1 MINYISEYNDMVKT
15 LAAEYAR
22 KYSMIDQDDI
32 AQELWVWF
40 VAHPRKYKEWSAL
53 PKKDMDKLIAK
64 SLRNAALKHCEYEK
78 SKKIGYDTSDLYYY
92 DASVIETFL
101 PSIISESYEMPASLK
116 DLGNSVK
123 NLNVSDGMNWLS
135 LRSDIASG
143 FYKLSENKQ
152 NILRLRFSV
161 DSPDWNTLAKDMDST
176 PDGARMKVQRA
187 INSLIKH
194 LGGWHSYNDK
204 DNQEEPTTDK
214 GTDSAEDATADIT
227 EE

>member
-22 KYSMIDQDDI
+22 KYSMLEQDDI

-53 PKKDMDKLIAK
+53 ERKDMDKLIAK
-64 SLRNAALKHCEYEK
+64 SLRNAALKYCEYEK

-123 NLNVSDGMNWLS
+123 SLNISDGMNWLS

-143 FYKLSENKQ
+143 YYKLSEAKQ
-152 NILRLRFSV
+152 NVLRLRFSV
-161 DSPDWNTLAKDMDST
+161 DSPDWAVLAKDMDST

-187 INSLIKH
+187 VSSLIKQ
-194 LGGWHSYNDK
+194 LGGWHPYNDQ
-204 DNQEEPTTDK
+204 DNQETTADETTDS
-214 GTDSAEDATADIT
+214 TENATADIT